1 MKYKRHTVTAALPYA
16 NGPVHI
22 GHLAGCYLPAD
33 IYVRYLR
40 SKAEDVKFICGSD
53 EHGVPITI
61 KAKKEG
67 ITPQQVVDK
76 YHKIMADAFKEFGI
90 SFDIFS
96 RTSSKTHHE
105 TASEFFKTLYDK
117 GVFKEEITEQYF
129 DEKANQFLADRYI
142 VGTCPKCGNDNA
154 YGDQCE
160 NCGSTLNA
168 TDLINPRSTLSGGK
182 PVMKK
187 TKNWFLPLD
196 TMQPQIEAY
205 IDSHKDWKANVYGQ
219 CKSWLNA
226 GLQPRAMTRDLDWGV
241 KVPIEGAEGKVLY
254 VWFDAPIGYISATK
268 ELFSPSPALPK
279 GKGGSVGDTLS
290 PSGRAGEG
298 LWEKYWK
305 DKETKL
311 VHFIGKDNI
320 VFHCIIFPAMLMA
333 EGSYILPENVP
344 ANEFLNLEG
353 NKISTSRN
361 WAVWLHEYLLE
372 FKDKQDALRYTLCA
386 NAPETKD
393 NDFTWKDFQA
403 KNNNELV
410 AILGN
415 FINRSLV
422 LTHKYYNGIVPVALE
437 YTKADILLLEEISKF
452 PSKIAASI
460 EHYRFREALGEL
472 MNLARLGNKYLADNE
487 PWILIKTDEKRV
499 QTIMNLSLQI
509 VANLTILMEPFL
521 PFTSKKLG
529 AMININ
535 NNLKWND
542 ATRTDLLLAGHQI
555 NPSALLFEKIEDET
569 VEEQVL
575 KLKNSKIINELE
587 SSKSEIALNE
597 EKVGVPTSNDAI
609 EQPKADITFEDF
621 SKMDIRVGT
630 ILEAER
636 VPKTDKLMKL
646 LIDTGI
652 DKRII
657 VSGIAAYY
665 KPEDI
670 IGQKVSVLVNLA
682 PRKIKNIESQGM
694 ILMAENN
701 AGELSFVLPDK
712 SNMNNGSNIK

>member
-1 MKYKRHTVTAALPYA
+1 MNIKRYTVTAALPYA
-16 NGPVHI
+16 NGPLHI
-22 GHLAGCYLPAD
+22 GHLAGCYIPAD

-40 SKAEDVKFICGSD
+40 SKGEDVKFICGSD

-76 YHKIMADAFKEFGI
+76 YHKIMGDAFKEFGI
-90 SFDIFS
+90 SFDIYS
-96 RTSSKTHHE
+96 RTSAAIHHE
-105 TASEFFKTLYDK
+105 TASEFFRKLYDK
-117 GVFKEEITEQYF
+117 GVFKEEVTEQYF

-142 VGTCPKCGNDNA
+142 VGTCPKCGNENA

-160 NCGSTLNA
+160 RCGSTLNA
-168 TDLINPRSTLSGGK
+168 TDLINPKSTLSGEK
-182 PVMKK
+182 PVLKK

-196 TMQPQIEAY
+196 EMQPQIEQY
-205 IDSHKDWKANVYGQ
+205 IDSHKEWKTNVFGQ

-241 KVPIEGAEGKVLY
+241 KVPIDGTDGKVLY

-268 ELFSPSPALPK
+268 DLFK
-279 GKGGSVGDTLS
+279 NKD
-290 PSGRAGEG
+290 
-298 LWEKYWK
+298 WEPYWK

-353 NKISTSRN
+353 DKISTSRN
-361 WAVWLHEYLLE
+361 WAVWLHEYLQE
-372 FKDKQDALRYTLCA
+372 FKDKQDVLRYCLCA

-415 FINRSLV
+415 FVNRAMV
-422 LTHKYYNGIVPVALE
+422 LTHKFYDGKVPAALE
-437 YTKADILLLEEISKF
+437 YSKEDEQLIREISKY
-452 PSKIAASI
+452 PLKVSTSI
-460 EHYRFREALGEL
+460 ENYRLREALSEL
-472 MNLARLGNKYLADNE
+472 MNLARLGNKYLAETE
-487 PWILIKTDEKRV
+487 PWKLIKTDEKRV

-509 VANLTILMEPFL
+509 AANLAILMEPFL
-521 PFTSKKLG
+521 PFTAEKLSN
-529 AMININ
+529 MLHLTK
-535 NNLKWND
+535 NLKWKD
-542 ATRTDLLLAGHQI
+542 AAGINILAAGHQL
-555 NPSALLFEKIEDET
+555 NEAGLLFDKIEDEAVT
-569 VEEQVL
+569 QQIK
-575 KLKNSKIINELE
+575 KLEDSKALNALNTE
-587 SSKSEIALNE
+587 SSIEAAKPE
-597 EKVGVPTSNDAI
+597 TSFD
-609 EQPKADITFEDF
+609 DF

-630 ILEAER
+630 ILQAER
-636 VPKTDKLMKL
+636 VPKTDKLLKL

-652 DKRII
+652 DQRTV
-657 VSGIAAYY
+657 VSGIAGSY
-665 KPEDI
+665 KAEEI
-670 IGQKVSVLVNLA
+670 IGQQVSILVNLA
-682 PRKIKNIESQGM
+682 SRKIKGIESQGM
-694 ILMAENN
+694 ILMAENKK
-701 AGELSFVLPDK
+701 GELSFVAPVETN
-712 SNMNNGSNIK
+712 SNNGSIIK